1 MFTNYWQFINE
12 LKQRVGETFYQWIDG
27 IFTTQK
33 NNPVDI
39 DVITFVDYRI
49 FKETKLLFMDTR
61 ALKAEKGIDL
71 YFVLEYPVEHPLRF
85 ATELDK
91 IQWLS
96 VFSFSRRTIDNQIY
110 LKRHPANQVE

>member
-1 MFTNYWQFINE
+1 VRHSINGLTE
-12 LKQRVGETFYQWIDG
+12 VLQHK
-27 IFTTQK
+27 K

-61 ALKAEKGIDL
+61 SLKAEKGIDL

-110 LKRHPANQVE
+110 PKGIVQINENQVE